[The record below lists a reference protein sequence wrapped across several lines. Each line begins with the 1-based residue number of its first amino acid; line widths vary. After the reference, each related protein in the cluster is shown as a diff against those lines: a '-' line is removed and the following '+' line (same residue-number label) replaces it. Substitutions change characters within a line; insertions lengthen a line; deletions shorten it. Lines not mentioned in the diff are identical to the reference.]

1 MIGKLI
7 CFGMLTTGLFWPSVH
22 GQPQVTVDRVV
33 ALTSMSADLIY
44 RLNPEKL
51 VGIPSGRL
59 LDDDPRFN
67 DIARVGLGNGPNL
80 EQIVALNPDVVIGA
94 ADFHEDIARRFQ
106 ALDIPVQLI
115 DLDSW
120 DSLSRTTIELAQLTG
135 MDPQILLERYQQLIS
150 TNNPQGPRLLLLAGT
165 QPLLSPNQDSWAGDL
180 LSQFGVQNLTADL
193 QSQGQF
199 QGYVTLAEE
208 KILEADPEILLLV
221 NPQSPD
227 PLADF
232 QARPFWQQLQAVKRE
247 QVYVFDYYGLVNP
260 GSLDKIEAA
269 CLKLQEILS

>member
-1 MIGKLI
+1 M
-7 CFGMLTTGLFWPSVH
+7 FASGLFWPSLQ
-22 GQPQVTVDRVV
+22 GQTQVAAERIV
-33 ALTSMSADLIY
+33 ALTSISADLIY
-44 RLNPEKL
+44 QLSPDKL
-51 VGIPSGRL
+51 VGVPSGRL
-59 LDDDPRFN
+59 LDEDPRFAE
-67 DIARVGLGNGPNL
+67 IARVGLGNGPNL
-80 EQIVALNPDVVIGA
+80 EQIVALKPDVVLGA
-94 ADFHEDIARRFQ
+94 ADFHEDIGRRLQ
-106 ALDIPVQLI
+106 ALGIPVQFI

-120 DSLSRTTIELAQLTG
+120 DALAQITVDLAQLTG
-135 MDPQILLERYQQLIS
+135 ADPALLLKSYEDLIPAKRSQGPQILL
-150 TNNPQGPRLLLLAGT
+150 LAGL
-165 QPLLSPNQDSWAGDL
+165 QPLLSPNKNSWAGDL
-180 LSQFGVQNLTADL
+180 LSQFGVQNLTAEL

-232 QARPFWQQLQAVKRE
+232 QSRPFWKQLQAVKSE

-260 GSLDKIEAA
+260 GSLNKIEAA